1 MKKTFSLLLGTL
13 LLAGLIGN
21 ANAQC
26 VVDTSR
32 EGAKANVAVTPATTT
47 NLATPVPQNAIAS
60 LANLPEADSLIY
72 INSQRILNE
81 VLPKFMSA
89 KDLEG
94 MRKAFEDIK
103 RDAGFD
109 PTRVEYLAFA
119 LRFRKPTADLN
130 FQAPEL
136 MMITSGD
143 FNAESLIT
151 LARAASKVKM
161 RDEVYGNK
169 SLGVMT
175 IDSMVREAEKNPF
188 LKAFTEVGVVALNGN
203 TIAAGTPG
211 YLRAA
216 IDAANGKDRISGEA
230 LNSLVRDP
238 TVLISFAGSPWQ
250 SFAKSF
256 GMLGT
261 ETTPRAPRCESK
273 LGDMYA
279 SLTMDDTNFMI
290 RGVSNADNPD
300 TAKIVAKLYTGLL
313 SYATRSIPDESTKSV
328 LSGISITAEG
338 DEVMMRADFAQ
349 QMIKELIQKQMAP
362 KKVEA
367 TSTSTSATP
376 APAKKT
382 TTRRRGR
389 RGN

>member
-1 MKKTFSLLLGTL
+1 LGTL
-13 LLAGLIGN
+13 LLAGLVGS
-21 ANAQC
+21 AEAQC
-26 VVDTSR
+26 VLDTSR
-32 EGAKANVAVTPATTT
+32 EGARANVTVNPASTTK
-47 NLATPVPQNAIAS
+47 LAAPVPQNVMAS

-81 VLPKFMSA
+81 VLPKFMSP
-89 KDLEG
+89 KDLEE
-94 MRKAFEDIK
+94 MRKGFEDVK

-109 PTRVEYLAFA
+109 PMRVEYLAIA

-130 FQAPEL
+130 FQSPEA
-136 MMITSGD
+136 MIIAGGD
-143 FNAESLIT
+143 FNAESLAG
-151 LARAASKVKM
+151 LARAATKGKM

-169 SLGVMT
+169 TLGLMT
-175 IDSMVREAEKNPF
+175 IDSMVKEAEKNPF

-203 TIAAGTPG
+203 TIASGTPG

-216 IDAANGKDRISGEA
+216 IDAANGKDRIGGDV
-230 LNSLVRDP
+230 LNSFLRDP
-238 TVLISFAGSPWQ
+238 SVLISFAGSPWH

-261 ETTPRAPRCESK
+261 ETTPREPRCESK
-273 LGDMYA
+273 LGDIYA

-290 RGVSNADNPD
+290 RGMSNADNPD

-313 SYATRSIPDESTKSV
+313 SYATRSIPDESAKSI
-328 LSGISITAEG
+328 LNGISITAEG
-338 DEVMMRADFAQ
+338 DEVMLRADFAQ
-349 QMIKELIQKQMAP
+349 QMIKDLIQKQMTP

-367 TSTSTSATP
+367 TSTSTTP
-376 APAKKT
+376 APAKKKT

-389 RGN
+389 RGH